1 MNYAKSITDL
11 VGRTPILLLDKYQ
24 KKNGVE
30 ATLFAKLESF
40 NPGGSVKDRIAKS
53 MIELAERDGT
63 LIEGSVLVE
72 PTSGNTGI
80 GLAAIAA
87 SKGYRIILT
96 MPDSMSVE
104 RRNLLKAYGAEIVL
118 TEGSQGMSGAIRR
131 AEELVQ
137 EIPGAIMPSQFDNP
151 ANPLAH
157 WETTAREIDQDL
169 EGAIDVFVAGIGT
182 GGTIAGVG
190 RYLKEHWPKTVII
203 GVEPAESAV
212 LSGGEPGPHLI
223 QGIGAGFVPKV
234 LDLTVIDEI
243 VQVEGE
249 EALSAA
255 RDLARTEGVLCGI
268 SSGAALVAATELAK
282 RDEYRGK
289 NIVVLLPD
297 TGERY
302 LSTKLIQSE

>member
-11 VGRTPILLLDKYQ
+11 VGRTPILLLDKYS
-24 KKNGVE
+24 KKNGVD

-40 NPGGSVKDRIAKS
+40 NPGGSVKDRIAKF

-96 MPDSMSVE
+96 MPDSMSME

-131 AEELVQ
+131 AEELVK
-137 EIPGAIMPSQFDNP
+137 EIPGAVMPSQFDNP

-182 GGTIAGVG
+182 GGTITGVG
-190 RYLKEHWPKTVII
+190 RYMKEHWPKTVII

-223 QGIGAGFVPKV
+223 QGIGAGFAPKV

-249 EALSAA
+249 DALSAA

-268 SSGAALVAATELAK
+268 SSGAVLVAAADLAK
-282 RDEYRGK
+282 RDEYKGK

-302 LSTKLIQSE
+302 LSTKLIQS